1 MDHDTPTF
9 RFCGAT
15 CVFPHARH
23 ARTSDSQ
30 WAERSVF
37 TTITRFLDRSHVD
50 AFTALLSSKFL
61 PGLGPRPPAALSSAM
76 LCDSTPCTAPS
87 GVLSLTYEKAQ
98 TEVRTLPKTAR
109 VSFSSNV
116 PRTEQSDWPQ
126 IHLPIQ
132 APILP
137 NVAPGNALVEKISSP
152 THRLP

>member
-87 GVLSLTYEKAQ
+87 GVLCRTYDTAQ
-98 TEVRTLPKTAR
+98 TDGWTLPKTEP
-109 VSFSSNV
+109 VSFSYNV
-116 PRTEQSDWPQ
+116 PPTGQSDWPPT
-126 IHLPIQ
+126 HLPIQ
-132 APILP
+132 APTFL
-137 NVAPGNALVEKISSP
+137 NVASGNALVEKISSL
-152 THRLP
+152 THCLP